1 MKINILKQGA
11 NNRTI
16 RLNPINIT
24 SMSNNFTLTGSS
36 ELIKKRVLSN
46 LEKIEFELQKARV
59 AIKAASM
66 DDTVDDPDYVPLG
79 PMYWNAKVF
88 HR

>member
-11 NNRTI
+11 YNRTI

-24 SMSNNFTLTGSS
+24 SMSNNVTL
-36 ELIKKRVLSN
+36 KKRVVSN

-66 DDTVDDPDYVPLG
+66 DDPVDDPDYVPLG